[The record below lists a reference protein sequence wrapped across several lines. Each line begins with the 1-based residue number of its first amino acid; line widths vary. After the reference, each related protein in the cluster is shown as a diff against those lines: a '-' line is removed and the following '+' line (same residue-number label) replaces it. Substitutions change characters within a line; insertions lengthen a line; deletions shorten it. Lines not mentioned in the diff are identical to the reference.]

1 MLYVAGIVEESI
13 VDGPGL
19 RTTVFF
25 QGCKHHCKGCH
36 NPQTWSFEGGTPY
49 TPEQLINELKKNKL
63 VHHITLSGG
72 DPLYQDRIDFLKF
85 IVLLKQ
91 QGYDIILYTGFTLEE
106 VQQMFSG
113 EAIQE
118 MGEQL
123 PRLTSWSLET
133 FPGLFADIR
142 LQPESILE
150 NHRPSVIYFILNTVI
165 FVTDPFVE
173 SLKSLEV
180 RFRGSTNQRVVRA
193 MNDGTKLQWCDIST
207 TKEWSYSL

>member
-25 QGCKHHCKGCH
+25 QGCKHRCKGCH

-49 TPEQLINELKKNKL
+49 TPEQLIDELKKNKL

-72 DPLYQDRIDFLKF
+72 DPLYQDRIDLLKF

-123 PRLTSWSLET
+123 LTLTSWALET

-193 MNDGTKLQWCDIST
+193 MNDGTQLQWCDIST